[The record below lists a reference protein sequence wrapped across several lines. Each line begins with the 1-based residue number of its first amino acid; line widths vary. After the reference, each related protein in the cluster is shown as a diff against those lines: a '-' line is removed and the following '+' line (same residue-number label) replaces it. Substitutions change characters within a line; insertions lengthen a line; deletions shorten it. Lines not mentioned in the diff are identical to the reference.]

1 MLLGG
6 HNMHPEKK
14 VVRKRT
20 RKENIAGYKKSDY
33 EGAIST
39 LCIGCGHNS
48 ITDCIVRACFE
59 LAIEP
64 HRLAKLSGIGC
75 SSKTPAYF
83 MEKSHGFNTVHG
95 RMPAIAT
102 GANLANNDLVYLG
115 ISGDGDTASIGLGQF
130 VHLLRRNL
138 NMVYIVED
146 NGCYGLTKGQD
157 SATSDK
163 GSVNHHGHAAPFES
177 IDLANM
183 ALQHGATFVARAF
196 SGDKRQLIPILKAA
210 ICHKGLAFIDIIS
223 PCVVF
228 NNHDDSTKSFAYTRS
243 HVTELPMDFIAAK
256 DAIIVS
262 YKEGATKDVCMHDG
276 SIIRLHKTE
285 LNLDIQDRY
294 EAINAIYQH
303 QKLGEILTGILYVDC
318 NSKDLHQTLNTSI
331 KPLNQLT
338 QAELCPETKALNAI
352 NKEFS

>member
-1 MLLGG
+1 
-6 HNMHPEKK
+6 MHLK
-14 VVRKRT
+14 RKSARN
-20 RKENIAGYKKSDY
+20 ENIAGYKKSDY

-39 LCIGCGHNS
+39 LCAGCGHNS

-64 HRLAKLSGIGC
+64 HHLAKLSGIGC

-83 MEKSHGFNTVHG
+83 MEKSHGFNAVHG

-138 NMVYIVED
+138 NMVYIVEN

-157 SATSDK
+157 SATIDI
-163 GSVNHHGHAAPFES
+163 GSVNRNGNVAPFEP
-177 IDLANM
+177 IDLAVM

-196 SGDKRQLIPILKAA
+196 SGDKRQLIPIIKAA
-210 ICHKGLAFIDIIS
+210 ICHKGLAVIDIIS

-228 NNHDDSTKSFAYTRS
+228 NNHESSTKSFAYTRS
-243 HVTELPMDFIAAK
+243 HVTTLPMDFIASK
-256 DAIIVS
+256 DEIIVS
-262 YKEGATKDVCMHDG
+262 HQSGTTKDVCMHDG
-276 SIIRLHKTE
+276 SIIRLHKTD

-294 EAINAIYQH
+294 AAINAIYQH
-303 QKLGEILTGILYVDC
+303 QKLDKILTGILYIDC
-318 NSKDLHQTLNTSI
+318 KSKDLHQRLNTSI

-338 QAELCPETKALNAI
+338 KSELCPETKALDAI